1 MGGVKVGRGESVGVQ
16 GGLWGSRGAHPVG
29 WAAPPMHPRCPTLC
43 WCPTPHLSLG
53 GGPGVGLQW
62 VWGSRVGS
70 PPTLFCPWCLGGGSG
85 AAPHPARGFKG
96 AEGEGGQAV
105 HPSIC
110 CVPSAPLP
118 KIISPP
124 NCPSR
129 RPSSRNHPGRW
140 AQGGALGEGGT
151 KRGGDPHRGILLG
164 GGLGTPWGI
173 LDEGCRTLGE
183 FMGVLGGVWGPQLGF
198 RGLSPCGGA
207 VGVSTGVSAEV
218 SVGVSAGVST
228 GGPGGVPP
236 SVPPISRAV
245 REVTA
250 QETAAPSPPGPPTAA
265 SEGAPTPGDAAEGG

>member
-1 MGGVKVGRGESVGVQ
+1 MGAPQLCFVLGAWGGALGLLHILRGGSKEQKGRGAGCAPLNLLCPLCPPPQNNLTSKLPQ
-16 GGLWGSRGAHPVG
+16 SSSQQSKSSRG
-29 WAAPPMHPRCPTLC
+29 
-43 WCPTPHLSLG
+43 
-53 GGPGVGLQW
+53 
-62 VWGSRVGS
+62 VGS
-70 PPTLFCPWCLGGGSG
+70 GGGSG
-85 AAPHPARGFKG
+85 
-96 AEGEGGQAV
+96 GGV
-105 HPSIC
+105 
-110 CVPSAPLP
+110 
-118 KIISPP
+118 
-124 NCPSR
+124 
-129 RPSSRNHPGRW
+129 
-140 AQGGALGEGGT
+140 T

-183 FMGVLGGVWGPQLGF
+183 FMGVLRGVWGPQLGF

-250 QETAAPSPPGPPTAA
+250 QETAAPSPPGPPAAA

>member
-1 MGGVKVGRGESVGVQ
+1 MWGSRGVCGDPGGSVGVRRGSPRGLGSASHASSVPHSVLVPHSSSFAGGGSWSGAAVGVGESGWEPPNSALSLVLG
-16 GGLWGSRGAHPVG
+16 GGLWGCSTSCEGVQRSR
-29 WAAPPMHPRCPTLC
+29 
-43 WCPTPHLSLG
+43 
-53 GGPGVGLQW
+53 
-62 VWGSRVGS
+62 
-70 PPTLFCPWCLGGGSG
+70 
-85 AAPHPARGFKG
+85 RG
-96 AEGEGGQAV
+96 GGQAV

-129 RPSSRNHPGRW
+129 RPSSRNHPGGW
-140 AQGGALGEGGT
+140 ARGGALGEGGT

-183 FMGVLGGVWGPQLGF
+183 FMGVLRGVWGPQLGF

-250 QETAAPSPPGPPTAA
+250 QETAAPSPPGPPAAA